1 MLRLVLNRDFIS
13 FRECKTYCMSGT
25 VNYIYQIR
33 YAYNTLQVNVVVVV
47 DLLSSYTNDSG
58 EFFE

>member
-1 MLRLVLNRDFIS
+1 
-13 FRECKTYCMSGT
+13 MSGT

-33 YAYNTLQVNVVVVV
+33 YAYNTLHVNVVVVV